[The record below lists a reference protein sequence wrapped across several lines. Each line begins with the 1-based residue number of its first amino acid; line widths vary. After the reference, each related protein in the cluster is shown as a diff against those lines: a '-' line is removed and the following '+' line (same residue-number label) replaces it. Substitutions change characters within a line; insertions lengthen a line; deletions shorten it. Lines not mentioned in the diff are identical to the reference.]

1 MTTHNAAFD
10 AHSLRPYRPGSRKN
24 VPGDAKARQLIL
36 KHTKLPESCPHY
48 LDLRRAFEN
57 AAPALG
63 LSKTAEQLWL
73 RLFGHTNAV
82 DWVDG
87 NVVLVW
93 PSNEEL
99 MSKLRISLKTLKNA
113 FLQLRKVGLLGFKD
127 SPTKVRYGRRNK
139 DRTIDQA
146 NSYGII
152 MNPILGLYE
161 NFRQLAEDIAVAT
174 RYKRQIRY
182 GWTSAKREGEELL
195 TRAWEIMPAE
205 ECQTFEAEF
214 GALKAQF
221 SASGRDF
228 ELKEALIDELKGL
241 NQTIQSEIAGSEG
254 FATEDTARAFS
265 EAEIERMKNY
275 VLKRTSAEGKNNPP
289 IRTITTASAGI
300 SNRLSDEGGRR
311 TGGIQG
317 RLDRIRANGQSHQAE
332 SVHVYET
339 RPLSFDQVKACL
351 PLELKR
357 EVRDDHGWYQ
367 LQDLLEERCR
377 EYRVRLDTFRLA
389 VSTMGRAE
397 ACAALTIVIAKYDEL
412 NKPDNY
418 LASLIHRHRS
428 GQLQLARSLFG
439 ILDRAKRKPT
449 PIEQLELKE
458 LA

>member
-1 MTTHNAAFD
+1 
-10 AHSLRPYRPGSRKN
+10 
-24 VPGDAKARQLIL
+24 
-36 KHTKLPESCPHY
+36 
-48 LDLRRAFEN
+48 
-57 AAPALG
+57 
-63 LSKTAEQLWL
+63 
-73 RLFGHTNAV
+73 V

-221 SASGRDF
+221 SASGRDY

-241 NQTIQSEIAGSEG
+241 NQALQSEIAGSEG
-254 FATEDTARAFS
+254 IATEDTARAFS
-265 EAEIERMKNY
+265 EAEIERMKDY

-300 SNRLSDEGGRR
+300 SNRLSDQGSRR

-367 LQDLLEERCR
+367 LQDLLEERAR